1 MERSY
6 EELIV
11 SIPDYPKP
19 GVTFKD
25 LTPIFDDRDAFK
37 AVVDDLAAHF
47 AEHDITKV
55 MGAEA
60 RGFIVGAAVAYA
72 LGIGF
77 VPARKP
83 GTLPRKTIN
92 TTYDLEYG
100 SDELEIH
107 EDALGSQDTVLVID
121 DLVASG
127 GTAVAMAELVQAC
140 GARLAGMGFI
150 MELGF
155 LDPRTKIAQATDAEV
170 FSLIT
175 V

>member
-25 LTPIFDDRDAFK
+25 LTPIFDDGNAFR

-47 AEHDITKV
+47 AGHDITKV

-83 GTLPRKTIN
+83 GKLPRKTIN